1 MEGWRQW
8 QLGGDNIRDQ
18 QKTTRT
24 HLTPTG
30 FLMEGDYAHD
40 AISERYGDV
49 STVICAG
56 RLESG
61 LATKLF
67 VPQSLNGV
75 QARGTDGR
83 YHAADQPYG
92 TEDNRGH

>member
-30 FLMEGDYAHD
+30 FLMEGDYINYAP
-40 AISERYGDV
+40 
-49 STVICAG
+49 
-56 RLESG
+56 
-61 LATKLF
+61 LA
-67 VPQSLNGV
+67 
-75 QARGTDGR
+75 
-83 YHAADQPYG
+83 
-92 TEDNRGH
+92 